1 MQRSR
6 KSRLSERE
14 WESAHGFETRI
25 NNNVRQDSYQAYEQF
40 CETVGCEPATEP
52 LYDLSVSRIS
62 K

>member
-14 WESAHGFETRI
+14 WESAHGLEKQI
-25 NNNVRQDSYQAYEQF
+25 NNNARQDSYQAYELF
-40 CETVGCEPATEP
+40 CESVGCVPASEV
-52 LYDLSVSRIS
+52 LYDLSVSRVR